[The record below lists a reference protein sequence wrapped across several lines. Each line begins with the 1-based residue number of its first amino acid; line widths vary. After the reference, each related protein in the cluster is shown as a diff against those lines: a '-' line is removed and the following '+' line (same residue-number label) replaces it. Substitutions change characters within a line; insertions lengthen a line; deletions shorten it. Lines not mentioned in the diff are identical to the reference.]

1 MTTYDRAKAVHA
13 IIDAIEALE
22 RLPSTPISLARE
34 LHPDERAILTARN
47 MIPQLKGL
55 ANALDPSPMN
65 EEG

>member
-34 LHPDERAILTARN
+34 LHPDEAAIQEARA

-55 ANALDPSPMN
+55 ANALDPSPVSD
-65 EEG
+65 EG